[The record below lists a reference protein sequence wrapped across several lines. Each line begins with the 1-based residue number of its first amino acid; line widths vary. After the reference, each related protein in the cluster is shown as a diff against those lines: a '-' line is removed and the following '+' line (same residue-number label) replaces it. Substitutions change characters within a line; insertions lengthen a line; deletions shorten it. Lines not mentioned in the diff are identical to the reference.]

1 MDQIIMEIQQGL
13 VDGDAEYVKDKT
25 EAALGL
31 EIGPEAIIKKALIP
45 TMNKIG
51 QEFREGEIYIPDV
64 LMSSRAMHASLYVL
78 KPLLT
83 KAMSHHKGKVVI
95 GTVAG
100 DLHDIGKNMVIWSLQ
115 GEGYEVIDLGIDVP
129 PASFVA
135 AIRKCQPD
143 ILAMSALLTTTI
155 GEMRNVIQEVTD
167 EGLRDK
173 VKIIVGGGPVTQ
185 DFADEVGANG
195 YGKDIF
201 GAIDVVNHIL
211 SRGSG
216 YFGTS
221 EV

>member
-1 MDQIIMEIQQGL
+1 MDQVIMEIQQGL
-13 VDGDAEYVKDKT
+13 VDGDAEYVKGKT

-45 TMNKIG
+45 TMDKIG
-51 QEFREGEIYIPDV
+51 REFREGEIYIPDV
-64 LMSSRAMHASLYVL
+64 LMSSRAMHASLHVL

-100 DLHDIGKNMVIWSLQ
+100 DLHDIGKNMVTWSLQ

-135 AIRKCQPD
+135 AIRECQPD

-155 GEMRNVIQEVTD
+155 GEIRNVIQEVTD

-201 GAIDVVNHIL
+201 GAIDTVNRIL
-211 SRGSG
+211 GRGSG